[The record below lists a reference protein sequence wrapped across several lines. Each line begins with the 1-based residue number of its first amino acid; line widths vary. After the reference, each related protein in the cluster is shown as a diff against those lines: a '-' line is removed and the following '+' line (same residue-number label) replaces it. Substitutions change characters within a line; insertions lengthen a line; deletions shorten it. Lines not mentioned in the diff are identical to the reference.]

1 MRLFIAVELSKEIK
15 KELTALEEKL
25 KSSAADVKWVKPD
38 NIHLTLKFLGETK
51 EEQIEP
57 IKKILNGLAE
67 KFKVFKTEITGL
79 GSFPSLK
86 SPRVIWIGLNNISVI
101 LEMVKLLEEEL
112 DKLGFPKEKRDFQ
125 PHLTLGRV
133 RSPKNID
140 ILKETLAKNLDFK
153 AGVLEVRDVFLIES
167 KLTPSGPIYTT
178 LQSTGLS

>member
-38 NIHLTLKFLGETK
+38 NVHLTLKFLGETK

-67 KFKVFKTEITGL
+67 KFKVFKTEIAGL
-79 GSFPSLK
+79 GSFPNLK
-86 SPRVIWIGLNNISVI
+86 SPRVIWIGANNTDTLSVI
-101 LEMVKLLEEEL
+101 ANLLEEKL
-112 DKLGFPKEKRDFQ
+112 DKVGFPKEKRDFQ

-133 RSPKNID
+133 RSLKNIN
-140 ILKETLAKNLDFK
+140 ILKDTLAKNLDFK
-153 AGVLEVRDVFLIES
+153 AGILEVKALSLIES
-167 KLTPSGPIYTT
+167 KLTPSGPIYTAF
-178 LQSTGLS
+178 QSTGLS